1 VKSSVLPVTA
11 AGVIT
16 DYEVV
21 TATRI
26 ADLQDKVREMI
37 REGAQPLG
45 GIAMLHEEESGEG
58 RLHMVFAQAM
68 GR

>member
-1 VKSSVLPVTA
+1 MDTA
-11 AGVIT
+11 QGAIT
-16 DYEVV
+16 DYEII

-37 REGAQPLG
+37 RSGARPLG

>member
-1 VKSSVLPVTA
+1 M
-11 AGVIT
+11 T

-26 ADLQDKVREMI
+26 ADLQDKVRQLM
-37 REGAQPLG
+37 RSGARPLG

-68 GR
+68 CR

>member
-1 VKSSVLPVTA
+1 MKSSSLARVEQ
-11 AGVIT
+11 GVMT

-21 TATRI
+21 TATNI
-26 ADLQDKVREMI
+26 SDLQDRVRELM
-37 REGAQPLG
+37 RGGAQPLG

>member
-1 VKSSVLPVTA
+1 
-11 AGVIT
+11 
-16 DYEVV
+16 VV

-68 GR
+68 VR